1 MARKLWVFGQPGG
14 GNKQGETVSEN
25 AYFTED
31 STVGEVLADSAF
43 GDFGRLLFPADR
55 SVPEN
60 ATLSEV
66 SSENVYVWYS
76 GIQPKKT
83 VEIVNFLKT
92 RAESGEQIFFPIYSD
107 KEIQADASKADTGL
121 FYFGGRKGNP
131 FAIMNA
137 GGGFMYVGAMHDS
150 FPHALEVSK
159 KGYSKP
165 SN

>member
-1 MARKLWVFGQPGG
+1 M
-14 GNKQGETVSEN
+14 
-25 AYFTED
+25 
-31 STVGEVLADSAF
+31 ADSAF

-92 RAESGEQIFFPIYSD
+92 RAESGEQIFSRFIRTKKYRQMHRKQIPD
-107 KEIQADASKADTGL
+107 CFTLAA
-121 FYFGGRKGNP
+121 GR
-131 FAIMNA
+131 AIRL
-137 GGGFMYVGAMHDS
+137 
-150 FPHALEVSK
+150 PL
-159 KGYSKP
+159 
-165 SN
+165 